1 MTLEELIA
9 QLQALIDQAEGGELT
24 DEESERMAQ
33 LTDELNQ
40 RMAANDAMN
49 QRMAEARAAIES
61 GNATRVEAAPISR
74 GMQFNG
80 SIEETTDYS
89 RYERTAY
96 FKDLA
101 QRSGLVFADGEM
113 TREERAAF
121 THLTSNTGAV
131 VPTEVQNEIIS
142 LIDSSAV
149 LFGDV
154 HRDNFQHIYEIPRHA
169 AIAAGDAAATTEGA
183 APANEEQNTFNTI
196 TINGDEIKKTF
207 KMSRKM
213 SVTSIA
219 AFESYIINEMAARLA
234 YAAEG
239 KIIDTLSDATYGMAA
254 ANKITITGANA
265 KLTKAKL
272 VEALGKL
279 KTFNNPASKGAIVY
293 ANGTTI
299 WNQIAMVEDANDR
312 SYFIQSEQTEDPT
325 VQGRIFGKLV
335 KQDDALTDD
344 VILIGYPDLF
354 RSNIFDGI
362 SIDPYVEHGS
372 QKRCW
377 DGYLLY
383 GGALAVPQAF
393 AKITISASS

>member
-61 GNATRVEAAPISR
+61 GNATRVEATPISR

-169 AIAAGDAAATTEGA
+169 AIAAGDAAATAEGA

-239 KIIDTLSDATYGMAA
+239 KIIDTLSDATYGMVA

-279 KTFNNPASKGAIVY
+279 KTFNNPAPKGAVVY

-335 KQDDALTDD
+335 KQDDALADD